1 MTAYETG
8 TLLGFLL
15 IGLLLGGFTLQ
26 QGKKL
31 GQEALGWGGLAACV
45 VGAFVGSIL
54 LAGPM
59 ALLFN
64 WLIRRAA
71 SKAASNA
78 APAWPEAGPESVQR

>member
-54 LAGPM
+54 VAGPM

>member
-8 TLLGFLL
+8 TLLGILL
-15 IGLLLGGFTLQ
+15 VGLLRGGFTLQ

-54 LAGPM
+54 VAGPM

-64 WLIRRAA
+64 WLSGRAA

-78 APAWPEAGPESVQR
+78 APAWPEAGPESIQR

>member
-54 LAGPM
+54 VAGPM

-71 SKAASNA
+71 SKASNA
-78 APAWPEAGPESVQR
+78 APAWPEAGPESVRR

>member
-1 MTAYETG
+1 MSAYQTG
-8 TLLGFLL
+8 TLIGILTV
-15 IGLLLGGFTLQ
+15 GLLLGGFTLH

-31 GQEALGWGGLAACV
+31 GQEALGWGGFAACV

-54 LAGPM
+54 VAGPM

-71 SKAASNA
+71 SKAA
-78 APAWPEAGPESVQR
+78 PAWPEAGPESVQR

>member
-8 TLLGFLL
+8 TLIGILL
-15 IGLLLGGFTLQ
+15 VGLLLGGFTLQ

-31 GQEALGWGGLAACV
+31 GQEALGWGGFAACV

-54 LAGPM
+54 IAGPM

-71 SKAASNA
+71 SKAASKA

>member
-1 MTAYETG
+1 MSAYQTG
-8 TLLGFLL
+8 TLLG
-15 IGLLLGGFTLQ
+15 IITVGLLLGGFTLE

-31 GQEALGWGGLAACV
+31 GQEALGWGGFAACV
-45 VGAFVGSIL
+45 AGAFVGSIL

-71 SKAASNA
+71 SKTV
-78 APAWPEAGPESVQR
+78 PAWPEAGPESVGR